1 VIALD
6 LIVHRSSLDESL
18 ARFRRWVTQIFPPKP
33 YRCLP
38 HCHKLR
44 DLFIWLVRDSKYD
57 SRVLETVMQ
66 QAFGT
71 TQRLFEASSH
81 SWSGLRLAIMA
92 TMASTSQL
100 CIFTNY
106 SGRADHHRDP
116 GELFSNGH
124 HEDTLTVIQATDF
137 SGPPR
142 WPKNHW
148 CGKCKSTCS
157 SARCFTEALS
167 VPASPWRRRGM

>member
-1 VIALD
+1 M
-6 LIVHRSSLDESL
+6 H
-18 ARFRRWVTQIFPPKP
+18 
-33 YRCLP
+33 
-38 HCHKLR
+38 
-44 DLFIWLVRDSKYD
+44 
-57 SRVLETVMQ
+57 

-71 TQRLFEASSH
+71 TQRLFEASSQ
-81 SWSGLRLAIMA
+81 SWSGLRLGIMA

-116 GELFSNGH
+116 GELFSDGH
-124 HEDTLTVIQATDF
+124 REDTLTVIQATDF

-142 WPKNHW
+142 WPKNRW
-148 CGKCKSTCS
+148 CGKCKSACS
-157 SARCFTEALS
+157 SARRFTEALS